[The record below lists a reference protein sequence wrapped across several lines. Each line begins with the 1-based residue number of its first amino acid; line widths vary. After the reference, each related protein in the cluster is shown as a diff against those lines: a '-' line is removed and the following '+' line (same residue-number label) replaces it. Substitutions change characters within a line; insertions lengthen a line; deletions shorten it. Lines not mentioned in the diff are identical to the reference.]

1 MKAFIK
7 AFILETLAA
16 LAFGLVFAAFVWY
29 GVASSPLYGWL

>member
-7 AFILETLAA
+7 AFILEALAA
-16 LAFGLVFAAFVWY
+16 IAFGLAFTAFVWY